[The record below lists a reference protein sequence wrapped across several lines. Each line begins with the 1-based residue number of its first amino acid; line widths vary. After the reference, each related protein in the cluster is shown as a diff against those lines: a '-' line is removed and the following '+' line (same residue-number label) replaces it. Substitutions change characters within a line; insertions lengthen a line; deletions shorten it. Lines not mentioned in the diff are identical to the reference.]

1 MPRGSYLVDGR
12 PEAFSCA
19 PGPAGWRYVS
29 AGLDLVCDST
39 FRPVRFAVSDGPAA
53 PGGAW
58 VRGGGLRLDDG
69 VGVLEWTT
77 AAAPDVVRRAAVSGV
92 LTPSVGSLVAL
103 LRQVAGVGG
112 DPASALVDVA
122 VVGGPALAVLTAR
135 RVVRRTGAEAHD
147 APQGVL
153 LAETWHVDDPD
164 TGRRRVVHL
173 AGDVVLAAEGGEE
186 PAVELAAL
194 ESPPWQPPPR

>member
-1 MPRGSYLVDGR
+1 MPRGTYLVDGR

-29 AGLDLVCDST
+29 AGLDLVCDNT
-39 FRPVRFAVSDGPAA
+39 FRPVRFTLSEAA
-53 PGGAW
+53 AW

-69 VGVLEWTT
+69 AGVLEWTT
-77 AAAPDVVRRAAVSGV
+77 AAAPGDVRRAAVSG
-92 LTPSVGSLVAL
+92 LLSPSVGSLVAL
-103 LRQVAGVGG
+103 LRQVAGAGDDPVSAPVGVL
-112 DPASALVDVA
+112 AVA
-122 VVGGPALAVLTAR
+122 GPALAVLTAR
-135 RVVRRTGAEAHD
+135 RVVSRTGAQAHE
-147 APQGVL
+147 APQGGL

-164 TGRRRVVHL
+164 TGLRRVVHL